1 PHPAGGAAGHRAAL
15 RAVLSA
21 GPPGDFRR
29 VRRGVVRGG
38 GLHAVRP
45 EISHSGGGYVMEWGR
60 FFSYL
65 AVMAGVTYLVRML
78 PLAVLRRKINSRFLL
93 SFLYYAPYA
102 VLGALTFPDILYA
115 TGTLPSAL
123 LGLAAALAAAWLGRP
138 LLVVALAASAAA
150 VLARLAGI

>member
-1 PHPAGGAAGHRAAL
+1 
-15 RAVLSA
+15 
-21 GPPGDFRR
+21 
-29 VRRGVVRGG
+29 
-38 GLHAVRP
+38 
-45 EISHSGGGYVMEWGR
+45 MERGR

-78 PLAVLRRKINSRFLL
+78 PLAVLRRKIKSRFLL

-123 LGLAAALAAAWLGRP
+123 LGLAAALAAAWLGHP

>member
-1 PHPAGGAAGHRAAL
+1 
-15 RAVLSA
+15 
-21 GPPGDFRR
+21 
-29 VRRGVVRGG
+29 
-38 GLHAVRP
+38 
-45 EISHSGGGYVMEWGR
+45 MEWGR

-65 AVMAGVTYLVRML
+65 AVMAGGTYLVRML
-78 PLAVLRRKINSRFLL
+78 PLAVLRRKIKSRFLL

>member
-1 PHPAGGAAGHRAAL
+1 
-15 RAVLSA
+15 
-21 GPPGDFRR
+21 
-29 VRRGVVRGG
+29 
-38 GLHAVRP
+38 
-45 EISHSGGGYVMEWGR
+45 MEWGR

-78 PLAVLRRKINSRFLL
+78 PLAVLRRKIKSRFLL

-150 VLARLAGI
+150 VLARLASI

>member
-1 PHPAGGAAGHRAAL
+1 
-15 RAVLSA
+15 
-21 GPPGDFRR
+21 
-29 VRRGVVRGG
+29 
-38 GLHAVRP
+38 
-45 EISHSGGGYVMEWGR
+45 MEWGR

-78 PLAVLRRKINSRFLL
+78 PLAVLRRKIKSRFLL

>member
-1 PHPAGGAAGHRAAL
+1 
-15 RAVLSA
+15 
-21 GPPGDFRR
+21 
-29 VRRGVVRGG
+29 
-38 GLHAVRP
+38 
-45 EISHSGGGYVMEWGR
+45 MEWGR

-78 PLAVLRRKINSRFLL
+78 PLAVLRRKIKSRFLL

-102 VLGALTFPDILYA
+102 VLGALTFPDIRYA

>member
-1 PHPAGGAAGHRAAL
+1 
-15 RAVLSA
+15 
-21 GPPGDFRR
+21 
-29 VRRGVVRGG
+29 
-38 GLHAVRP
+38 
-45 EISHSGGGYVMEWGR
+45 MEWSR

-78 PLAVLRRKINSRFLL
+78 PLAVLRRKIKSRFLL